1 MKDDLKIIEATEK
14 KQKPDQTKL
23 GFGKYFTDHMF
34 IMEYIEGQG
43 WINPRI
49 QPYGP
54 LMLDPAAAVLHY
66 GQEVFEGLKAYY
78 NKDGNITLFRPDAN
92 FKRMNRS
99 LERMGMPKIDVDFAL
114 RALKELVKV
123 EADWVPTGPGTSLYI
138 RPTVIA
144 TEAFLGVHAAKKY
157 MFYIILSPVGAYYS
171 QGLKPIGLYVEDSFA
186 RAAKGGTGGAKT
198 SGNYAS
204 SLLAAVKAEEKG
216 YNSVLWLDSV
226 EKKYVEEA
234 GTMNVF
240 FKIAGTVITP
250 PLAGTILPG
259 ITRDSVIQLL
269 RKNGHT
275 IEERQISIDE
285 ISQAYANGTLEEA
298 FVTGTAAV
306 ISSIGVLDGADK
318 KIELA
323 TDGMGEV
330 AKELYDELTGI
341 QYGTVKD
348 ELGWIEKVV

>member
-1 MKDDLKIIEATEK
+1 MKDDLKIIKAVEK
-14 KQKPDQTKL
+14 KQKPDSTKL

-54 LMLDPAAAVLHY
+54 LMLDPAASVLHY

-78 NKDGNITLFRPDAN
+78 NNEGSITFFRPQAN
-92 FKRMNRS
+92 FKRMNKS
-99 LERMGMPKIDVDFAL
+99 LSRMGMPQIDEDFAL
-114 RALKELVKV
+114 YALKELVKAD
-123 EADWVPTGPGTSLYI
+123 ADWVPKGVGTTLYI

-144 TEAFLGVHAAKKY
+144 TEAVLGVHASKKY
-157 MFYIILSPVGAYYS
+157 LFYIILSPVGAYYT

-198 SGNYAS
+198 SGNYAA
-204 SLLAAVKAEEKG
+204 SLLAAVIAEKKG

-269 RKNGHT
+269 KKNDKK

-285 ISQAYANGTLEEA
+285 IAEAYENGTLEEA

-306 ISSIGVLDGADK
+306 ISSIGILDGAGK

-323 TDGMGEV
+323 SDGMGET

-348 ELGWIEKVV
+348 ELGWIEKVI